1 MVACDVSDRAQCAAL
16 IEGIGGTHPLRGVI
30 HAAGVLEDGIVA
42 SLSVEQLERV
52 MRPKVDGAF
61 HLHELTAGMELSEFV
76 MFSSAA
82 GVMGSPGQ
90 ANYAA
95 GNAFLDALAQ
105 YRRARGLVGRSLAW
119 GLWEQQ
125 SGMAGA
131 LDQAGRA
138 RLERIGVLP
147 LASEQ
152 GLRLFDDARSL
163 DRALLVAVRVD
174 AAGLRAQARVGMLP
188 ALLRGL
194 VRMPPRR
201 ESEGSLARLL
211 AGLPEGEWE
220 AAVLKLV
227 RGEVAA
233 VLGHSSGSEI
243 EPQAAFTALGFDSLG
258 AVELRNRLKA
268 ITGLRLPA
276 TLVFDYPTPEQV
288 AAHILELAAR
298 NGVRP
303 ESLVDADIDRLQARL
318 ATVGLR
324 RRSASESPHA
334 CKRSSRS
341 ASERPCRRTMGPSP
355 RGFSR
360 RPPMRCS
367 PSSIA
372 SSRSNLLPDSPTR
385 I

>member
-1 MVACDVSDRAQCAAL
+1 M
-16 IEGIGGTHPLRGVI
+16 I

-138 RLERIGVLP
+138 RLERIGMLP

-318 ATVGLR
+318 ATVGSEEAERKRITARLQTLLEELR
-324 RRSASESPHA
+324 APISADDGAVAERIQSASADEVLA
-334 CKRSSRS
+334 FIDREL
-341 ASERPCRRTMGPSP
+341 ERFNLCPIHRR
-355 RGFSR
+355 
-360 RPPMRCS
+360 
-367 PSSIA
+367 A
-372 SSRSNLLPDSPTR
+372 YDH
-385 I
+385 